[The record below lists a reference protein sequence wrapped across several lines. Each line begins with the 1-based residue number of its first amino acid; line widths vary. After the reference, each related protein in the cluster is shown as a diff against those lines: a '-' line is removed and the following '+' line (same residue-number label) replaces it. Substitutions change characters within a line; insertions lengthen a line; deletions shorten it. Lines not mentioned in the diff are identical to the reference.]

1 MGVVTLMSE
10 MKLKIDTD
18 VYIKSGGLENG
29 NEAWIFPD
37 IWKYKLLDE
46 HA

>member
-10 MKLKIDTD
+10 MKLKIDID

-29 NEAWIFPD
+29 NEA
-37 IWKYKLLDE
+37 
-46 HA
+46 